1 MPAGSGSVD
10 HAAVRDALAGVV
22 DPCCRE
28 REISVLDMGL
38 LHAIDVDDDHVRVEI
53 ILTSGWCPFQ
63 LDLVDTITD
72 AVDALPGVA
81 ATDVAITLD
90 EAWSTARL
98 SDDARRKLQ
107 FLPDPAAV
115 DRDAFLAERLRTP
128 LPVVAG
134 ADAAPSAP
142 VTLPS
147 PAIAASPPPPTPVA
161 ARPHPTPR
169 TPEVSHDR

>member
-1 MPAGSGSVD
+1 MPVPTPTVD
-10 HAAVRDALAGVV
+10 DAAVRSALAGVV

-38 LHAIDVDDDHVRVEI
+38 LHAIEVDDDHVRVEI

-63 LDLVDTITD
+63 LDLVDGITE

-90 EAWSTARL
+90 TAWSSERL

-107 FLPDPAAV
+107 FLPQPAAV
-115 DRDAFLAERLRTP
+115 DRDAFVADRLATP
-128 LPVVAG
+128 LPVVA
-134 ADAAPSAP
+134 DRSTAATSTPHHDP
-142 VTLPS
+142 GGLP
-147 PAIAASPPPPTPVA
+147 
-161 ARPHPTPR
+161 
-169 TPEVSHDR
+169 

>member
-1 MPAGSGSVD
+1 MPAGSGPVD

-38 LHAIDVDDDHVRVEI
+38 LHAIDVDDDRVRVEI

-63 LDLVDTITD
+63 LDLVATITD

-90 EAWSTARL
+90 EAWSTTRL

-107 FLPDPAAV
+107 FLPEPSAV

-128 LPVVAG
+128 LPVVVP
-134 ADAAPSAP
+134 APTAPPGPGPTSPQSRLVSSAP
-142 VTLPS
+142 TTPDHGGLP
-147 PAIAASPPPPTPVA
+147 
-161 ARPHPTPR
+161 
-169 TPEVSHDR
+169 